1 MAVVDMAEAV
11 DAEGEA
17 GASMVEVDTPVA
29 IVVGT
34 LGDSMV
40 DTLVVIE
47 AGTPGDIGVDTLA
60 AVLEAGTLGDSA
72 VGILAGDPVFLL
84 YLGEPMERIML
95 LLYIGDTLVDTEVGT
110 MAGIVEDTMVAM

>member
-11 DAEGEA
+11 VAEGGAE
-17 GASMVEVDTPVA
+17 ASMVEVDTPVA

-47 AGTPGDIGVDTLA
+47 AGTPEDIGVDTL

-84 YLGEPMERIML
+84 YLEEPMERIML
-95 LLYIGDTLVDTEVGT
+95 LLYIGDTLADTEVDT
-110 MAGIVEDTMVAM
+110 MVGIVEDTMVVM